1 MGTSVSP
8 CRRLRG
14 IQPHGRHLVATGPQL
29 GGGGGERGRQLLTV
43 PAPRRVEVHKERLAR
58 QDVAAQL
65 EIESKT

>member
-1 MGTSVSP
+1 
-8 CRRLRG
+8 
-14 IQPHGRHLVATGPQL
+14 
-29 GGGGGERGRQLLTV
+29 V